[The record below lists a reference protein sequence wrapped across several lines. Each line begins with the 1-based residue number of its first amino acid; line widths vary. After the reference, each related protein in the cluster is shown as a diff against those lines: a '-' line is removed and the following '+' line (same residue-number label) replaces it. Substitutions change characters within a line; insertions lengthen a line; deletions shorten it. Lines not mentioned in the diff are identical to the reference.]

1 MAAKKKYDFFISYR
15 RANNG
20 TVCGSY
26 LVGLLSDYN
35 VFYDVD
41 SITEGKFDEQ
51 IRKALENTERFILV
65 VTDGAFDRP
74 EVPGKRDWY
83 YEEIGMAIETVGLD
97 RITPVI
103 FSGTFNEDVLPPS
116 LKGRGLRSCQ
126 TVKYVAEYAKYF
138 KDEFYNH
145 FGLNNPSSSKA
156 IDSPTREQVED
167 DDYENEDYDDA
178 EYDDEEYEYEDIDQ
192 LKQDAADG
200 NPQAQNTLG
209 NCYYDGE
216 EVRKSYKEAAKW
228 YLAAAE
234 QGYDEAQLNL
244 GDLYFDGEG
253 VEEDLKE
260 AVKWYKLA
268 AEQGHPLAQARLGH
282 CYYNGNGVRKSFK
295 EAVKW
300 YELSAEQ
307 DEPEGINALGNCYY
321 NGEGVEQDYKAAAK
335 LYRIAAEAEYP
346 EAQFNLGTCYYYGE
360 GVKENNKKAYELIS
374 AAADQDY
381 DEAVKFLDENEF

>member
-51 IRKALENTERFILV
+51 IRNALQNTERFILV
-65 VTDGAFDRP
+65 VTEGAFDRP
-74 EVPGKRDWY
+74 EEPGRRDWY
-83 YEEIGMAIETVGLD
+83 YEEISLAIETVGLD

-103 FSGTFNEDVLPPS
+103 FSGTFNEDILPPS

-145 FGLNNPSSSKA
+145 FGLNNQSSSKA

-167 DDYENEDYDDA
+167 DEYDEDYDDEDYYE
-178 EYDDEEYEYEDIDQ
+178 EYDYEDIDE
-192 LKQDAADG
+192 LKQEAANG
-200 NPQAQNTLG
+200 NHAAQNTLG
-209 NCYYDGE
+209 DC
-216 EVRKSYKEAAKW
+216 
-228 YLAAAE
+228 
-234 QGYDEAQLNL
+234 
-244 GDLYFDGEG
+244 YFDGEDVRKNYKEAVRWYRASAEQGNSCAQFSLGYCYFYGYG
-253 VEEDLKE
+253 VKEDGDEAFRWLKE
-260 AVKWYKLA
+260 A
-268 AEQGHPLAQARLGH
+268 AEQEHPTAQCYLGH
-282 CYYNGNGVRKSFK
+282 CYYNGDGVKKSVK

-300 YELSAEQ
+300 YTLSAEQ
-307 DEPEGINALGNCYY
+307 DDPEGL
-321 NGEGVEQDYKAAAK
+321 
-335 LYRIAAEAEYP
+335 
-346 EAQFNLGTCYYYGE
+346 FNLGCCYYYGE
-360 GVKENNKKAYELIS
+360 GVKENNKKAYELIC
-374 AAADQDY
+374 AAAEQEYED
-381 DEAVKFLDENEF
+381 AIKFLDENEF

>member
-51 IRKALENTERFILV
+51 IRSALENTERFILV
-65 VTDGAFDRP
+65 VTEGAFDRP
-74 EVPGKRDWY
+74 EEPGRRDWY
-83 YEEIGMAIETVGLD
+83 YEEISLAIETVGLD

-145 FGLNNPSSSKA
+145 FGLNNPSSTKA

-167 DDYENEDYDDA
+167 DEYDEDYDD
-178 EYDDEEYEYEDIDQ
+178 EDYYEEYEYDDIEE
-192 LKQDAADG
+192 LKQEAVNG
-200 NPQAQNTLG
+200 NHAAQNTLG
-209 NCYYDGE
+209 DCYFEGE
-216 EVRKSYKEAAKW
+216 DVRKNYKEAVRW
-228 YLAAAE
+228 YRASAE
-234 QGYDEAQLNL
+234 QGNSCAQFSLGYCYYYGNGVKVDNDEA
-244 GDLYFDGEG
+244 FRWF
-253 VEEDLKE
+253 KE
-260 AVKWYKLA
+260 S
-268 AEQGHPLAQARLGH
+268 AEQENPTAQCYLGH
-282 CYYNGNGVRKSFK
+282 CYYNGNGVKK
-295 EAVKW
+295 NVKTAVKW
-300 YELSAEQ
+300 YTLSAEQ
-307 DEPEGINALGNCYY
+307 DDPEGLNALGSCYY
-321 NGEGVEQDYKAAAK
+321 DGDAVEQDFKEAAK
-335 LYRIAAEAEYP
+335 LYKKAADQGFP
-346 EAQFNLGTCYYYGE
+346 MAQFNLGTCYYYGE
-360 GVKENNKKAYELIS
+360 GVKENIKKAYELIS
-374 AAADQDY
+374 AAAEQDY
-381 DEAVKFLDENEF
+381 DEAIKFLEENEF

>member
-20 TVCGSY
+20 TVCVSY

-51 IRKALENTERFILV
+51 IRNALENTERFILV
-65 VTDGAFDRP
+65 VTEGAFDRP
-74 EVPGKRDWY
+74 EEPGRRDWY
-83 YEEIGMAIETVGLD
+83 YEEISLAIETVGLD

-145 FGLNNPSSSKA
+145 FGLNNQSSKA

-167 DDYENEDYDDA
+167 DDYEEE
-178 EYDDEEYEYEDIDQ
+178 EYDDEDYYEEYEYDDIEE
-192 LKQDAADG
+192 LKQEAING
-200 NPQAQNTLG
+200 NHAAQNTLG
-209 NCYYDGE
+209 DCYYDGE
-216 EVRKSYKEAAKW
+216 DVRKNYKEAVRW
-228 YLAAAE
+228 YRASAEQGNSCAQFSLGYCYYLGNGVKVDNEEAFHWFKEAAE
-234 QGYDEAQLNL
+234 QEHSTAQCYVGHCYYN
-244 GDLYFDGEG
+244 GHG
-253 VEEDLKE
+253 VKKNLKE
-260 AVKWYKLA
+260 AVKWYT
-268 AEQGHPLAQARLGH
+268 
-282 CYYNGNGVRKSFK
+282 
-295 EAVKW
+295 
-300 YELSAEQ
+300 LSAEQ
-307 DEPEGINALGNCYY
+307 DDPEGLNALGSCYY
-321 NGEGVEQDYKAAAK
+321 DGDAVEQDFKEAAK
-335 LYRIAAEAEYP
+335 LYKKAADQGFP
-346 EAQFNLGTCYYYGE
+346 MAQFNLGTCYYYGD

-374 AAADQDY
+374 AAAEQDY
-381 DEAVKFLDENEF
+381 DEAIKFLEENEF